1 MQRGLLPDAFAD
13 QAEQRINNR
22 FRIFKGVLFARKMN
36 SETYS
41 KEKELVRSE
50 QPKIIEEAEDLLKA
64 ARTIF
69 GKYAQFEEG
78 ESFYRQRE
86 EAAVLE
92 KLSVKLSLVVLT
104 LKLKQAKSYAI
115 GKEYARFPD
124 IRTF

>member
-13 QAEQRINNR
+13 QAELRINNR
-22 FRIFKGVLFARKMN
+22 FRIFKGVMFARKMD

-50 QPKIIEEAEDLLKA
+50 QSKVIEEAEELLKA

-69 GKYAQFEEG
+69 SKFAQFEEG
-78 ESFYRQRE
+78 ETFFRQRE

-104 LKLKQAKSYAI
+104 LKLKQPRSFAL